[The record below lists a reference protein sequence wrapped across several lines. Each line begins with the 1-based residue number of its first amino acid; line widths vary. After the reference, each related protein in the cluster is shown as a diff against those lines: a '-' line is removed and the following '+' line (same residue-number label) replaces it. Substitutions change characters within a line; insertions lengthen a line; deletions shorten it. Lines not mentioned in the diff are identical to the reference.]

1 MNRDPNIRLALK
13 LGATAVAMFGF
24 GYALVPLYDVF
35 CEITG
40 LNGKT
45 GVVDAADARASV
57 VDDSRLV
64 TVEFDSNVNG
74 ALPWRF
80 GPMQKNV
87 QVHPGQITEVLYFA
101 ENTSDRPV
109 VGQAVPSVAP
119 TPASVYFNK
128 TECFCFTQ
136 QTLAPGERRI
146 MPVRFIVD
154 PDMPGRYTT
163 LTLSYTFFE
172 APAQAAG
179 AARTEA
185 PRQPS

>member
-1 MNRDPNIRLALK
+1 MTLDRNSTLALK
-13 LGATAVAMFGF
+13 LGATALAMFGF

-45 GVVDAADARASV
+45 GVATAAEVAAGVDAR
-57 VDDSRLV
+57 RLV
-64 TVEFDSNVNG
+64 TVELDSNVNP
-74 ALPWRF
+74 ALPWKF
-80 GPMQKNV
+80 GPLQKKV
-87 QVHPGQITEVLYFA
+87 QVHPGQIMEVQYFA

-136 QTLAPGERRI
+136 QTLAPGERRV

-154 PDMPGRYTT
+154 PDMPAKYTT
-163 LTLSYTFFE
+163 LTLSYTFFA
-172 APAQAAG
+172 APDQT
-179 AARTEA
+179 AARNADT
-185 PRQPS
+185 RQPS